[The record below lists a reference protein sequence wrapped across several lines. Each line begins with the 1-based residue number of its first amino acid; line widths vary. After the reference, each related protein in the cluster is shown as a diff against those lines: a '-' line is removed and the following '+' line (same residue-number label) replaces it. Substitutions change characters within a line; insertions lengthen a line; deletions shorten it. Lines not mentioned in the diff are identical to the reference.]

1 MREISYHKD
10 YRHNYLIIR
19 EDEMTGDDY
28 QRKMITENRI
38 RGLLPCQIRYINGE
52 TLLYYEIT
60 SKQSVKGLFEG
71 KHLTMKE
78 LKGLFISLK
87 MENGILML
95 ITGKLLLMKMEKK
108 KFITLS
114 SRSVLLPKRPH
125 FSNMIRNKI
134 RLMFVLMR

>member
-78 LKGLFISLK
+78 LKSLFISLK
-87 MENGILML
+87 MV
-95 ITGKLLLMKMEKK
+95 MEETAS
-108 KFITLS
+108 F
-114 SRSVLLPKRPH
+114 LLPEDG
-125 FSNMIRNKI
+125 
-134 RLMFVLMR
+134 L

>member
-78 LKGLFISLK
+78 L
-87 MENGILML
+87 ENGDGGDSFFSAAGGWTADR
-95 ITGKLLLMKMEKK
+95 TGYDLY
-108 KFITLS
+108 
-114 SRSVLLPKRPH
+114 RAGKR
-125 FSNMIRNKI
+125 
-134 RLMFVLMR
+134 

>member
-52 TLLYYEIT
+52 TLLYYERTERLIH
-60 SKQSVKGLFEG
+60 QS
-71 KHLTMKE
+71 
-78 LKGLFISLK
+78 
-87 MENGILML
+87 ENGDGRDGFFSAAGGWAADRTGYDLYRAGKRRILFCL
-95 ITGKLLLMKMEKK
+95 
-108 KFITLS
+108 
-114 SRSVLLPKRPH
+114 
-125 FSNMIRNKI
+125 
-134 RLMFVLMR
+134 